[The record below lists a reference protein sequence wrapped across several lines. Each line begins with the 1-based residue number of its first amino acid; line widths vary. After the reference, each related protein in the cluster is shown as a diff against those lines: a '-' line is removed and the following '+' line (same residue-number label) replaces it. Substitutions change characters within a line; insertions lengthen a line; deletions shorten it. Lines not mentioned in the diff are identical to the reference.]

1 MKPLEN
7 VWSGLMQRRLLPVA
21 ILLLAALAAIPFV
34 LAKDPEPIATQPTAP
49 AADKASE
56 TNAATAEP
64 VVSLVAD
71 GERTQR
77 RRVLGVRKNPFEPAK
92 APKVKAAQAPATAPV
107 QAAGGT
113 GTAPAGGTQV
123 TVDGGQ
129 PSAGAP
135 GAPVRPSLL
144 RRPRLPS
151 PSTSCTRSPCASAT
165 RSPSRSRCSTCRA

>member
-7 VWSGLMQRRLLPVA
+7 VWSGLLQRRLLPVA

-34 LAKDPEPIATQPTAP
+34 LAKDPEPIAPQPTAP

-92 APKVKAAQAPATAPV
+92 APKVKAAQAPAGAPV
-107 QAAGGT
+107 QVTGGT
-113 GTAPAGGTQV
+113 GAAPTGGSPV
-123 TVDGGQ
+123 TVNGGQ
-129 PSAGAP
+129 PSVGVP
-135 GAPVRPSLL
+135 GVPGRRR

-151 PSTSCTRSPCASAT
+151 PRTSCTRSPCASAT
-165 RSPSRSRCSTCRA
+165 RSPTRSRSSTCRA

>member
-7 VWSGLMQRRLLPVA
+7 VWSGLLQRRLLPVA

-34 LAKDPEPIATQPTAP
+34 LAKDPEPIAPPTVP
-49 AADKASE
+49 AADKGSE

-92 APKVKAAQAPATAPV
+92 APKVKAAQAPAGTPV
-107 QAAGGT
+107 QVTGGT
-113 GTAPAGGTQV
+113 GPSPTGGSQV
-123 TVDGGQ
+123 TVNGGQ
-129 PSAGAP
+129 PSVGVP
-135 GAPVRPSLL
+135 GVPGVPVARRRRGSQAQVRAVLAHRAL
-144 RRPRLPS
+144 RRLGV
-151 PSTSCTRSPCASAT
+151 AT
-165 RSPSRSRCSTCRA
+165 RSRSSTCRA